1 MRLTTGVIGGL
12 KQLTILCLVTAG
24 LNVSAVH
31 AGIVQSSDTSY
42 QYDDEGNVLRQDVI
56 ITANEENADGATT
69 QRKYR
74 NLTVNS
80 YDYKDPKSWMLGQLK
95 CTQTLKQIVN
105 PTSEL
110 SNVGGGLTDVVDN
123 HSTTFV
129 YVGTYAEI
137 LQSNKSGELA
147 PTDPNNVQSCTAPTD
162 NLITTNYS
170 YDSWGNL
177 SSVDKAAPATA
188 TAAAVSSHDEM
199 TYTTDG
205 RYLASKTNQFGQV
218 ERYDYDLARGLL
230 KTKTFIDGTTESYV
244 YDDVGRLTRTNS
256 FDGTSIWT
264 EYKNCGATGP
274 EQCTNLEKYL
284 IKTTKHVPE
293 SSGANQILSPD
304 IKYYDQLGRNTHSM
318 RYIYTDPNAQTSR
331 VQVTSLVEYDPY
343 GRVRYTHTPYFGDE
357 SLADYDK
364 SWTKTSYDAFDRPFK
379 TIDNNTK
386 KVTAVK
392 YINPFT
398 TFSSLAA
405 CDACA
410 PDSSKAEVVNALNQ
424 QVMVIDSK
432 GSRLRK
438 TYDAAGHLR
447 RTIDSLNY
455 NITMDYD
462 LAGNKI
468 GMHDPDMGYW
478 SYTYDGFGRLRTQ
491 TNAKGNLTSYE
502 YDVLNRLIHRVEPD
516 KDSYWEYDN
525 SNGSGRSGKLV
536 STYTLANG
544 AKDYSESY
552 DYDGLGRKTV
562 THTSKL
568 IDPKGTATQTF
579 DSSVSYDWLS
589 RPETI
594 TYPNGQ
600 SYVNVYD
607 FYGNLVRLRTLD
619 NKTLW
624 QALSRDR
631 WNRVVKE
638 RLGNGLVTTRSY
650 NFSRSTL
657 NSINTT
663 LQVGANTSLIQNDT
677 YQFDDYGNLFN
688 RTDQMTGY
696 SEDAE
701 YDSLNRI
708 RYLTQKNVNL
718 NQIIQSNQYTYN
730 SAGNLL
736 HKTGVGDY
744 TYGSPGKAGCTGIH
758 QVCQTTGGNGIA
770 DNTFTYDANG
780 NMLNGNGKSSV
791 VWNSFDKVSKIK
803 TTDGVEENFLYDT
816 DHDRVRKTQ
825 YKYGVKTSEIVYI
838 NPRLDLG
845 GTFERSY
852 DYKTDGVTV
861 NKIEE
866 RAHLYADGRPIGQFV
881 TVRNA
886 QDSVTDNHLDYF
898 LTDHLGSI
906 KIVTDESGA
915 VKERT
920 TFDVWGQRVSM
931 DGTAA
936 TRHGF
941 TGHEMLDDVN
951 LVNMNGR
958 IYDPEIG
965 RFMSADPTVDGV
977 DDLQGYNRYSYTS
990 NNPLSY
996 VDLDGYRWKFLGKKL
1011 GGFIEKIARPAAAV
1025 VVSIV
1030 VCGPGAPACVGAV
1043 SAATNSAL
1051 SGGSLSDV
1059 LNAGV
1064 RGGIIGAISGGI
1076 SGGIGDNIDQA
1087 TSPFLNAVAHGV
1099 ANAVISKVTGG
1110 DAGAGFISGFAGAYA
1125 SNIGITS
1132 NVYGAAF
1139 IGGATSAATGGDF
1152 FEGATLAA
1160 ISFQTNWEMHS
1171 GRTTGAAIGAGVGAV
1186 AGAGVAVACDGMT
1199 SMLCTP
1205 GNPAIVA
1212 GGTVV
1217 GGSIGSILGGWYDAV
1232 HAILSTS
1239 GGQSNSLNMS
1249 GQGSSTGSP
1258 IPDPDDDFD
1267 NRPNKVR
1274 IAGQSGKEAAK
1285 DVPSWARGEVPKVG
1299 ENGNKFATRLMND
1312 KYGKGEW
1319 EKGVGEF
1326 NKIRK
1331 YGDRGFKDP
1340 N

>member
-264 EYKNCGATGP
+264 EYKNCVYGP
-274 EQCTNLEKYL
+274 YDCTNAEKYYT
-284 IKTTKHVPE
+284 KTTKHVPE
-293 SSGANQILSPD
+293 SSNSNEILSPQMS
-304 IKYYDQLGRNTHSM
+304 YYDLLGRNTHTL
-318 RYIYTDPNAQTSR
+318 RYIYTDPNAQTAR
-331 VQVTSLVEYDPY
+331 AQVTSYVEYDAY
-343 GRVRYTHTPYFGDE
+343 GRVKINHTPFFAAEPD
-357 SLADYDK
+357 ADYNK
-364 SWTKTSYDAFDRPFK
+364 SMSIVYYDAFDRPFK
-379 TIDNNTK
+379 TIDNNTR

-438 TYDAAGHLR
+438 TYDAAGRLR

-516 KDSYWEYDN
+516 KDSYWDYDN
-525 SNGSGRSGKLV
+525 SNGSARSGKLT
-536 STYTLANG
+536 STYTKVG
-544 AKDYSESY
+544 TSKDYSESY
-552 DYDGLGRKTV
+552 DYDSLGRKTV

-650 NFSRSTL
+650 DFSRSTL

-977 DDLQGYNRYSYTS
+977 DDLQGYNRYSYVH

-996 VDLDGYRWKFLGKKL
+996 WDPDGFMLEEGHIHRMCDIGCTTMTIDFNVDNGLPERVTVTAGRPPHDSSNLPIANL
-1011 GGFIEKIARPAAAV
+1011 GGAPGGNSGGWTGRPNDRPRGVNDGGGGTGKGTNTGGNLSNNTTQTVPGVTPTPTIPTPTTGGGSLADTIKSSATNAITNNPISSILVNTGEVIGAGTAAV
-1025 VVSIV
+1025 VTGNFDIDFFDKRRDILIQDLGALTVQRFVPNLSGLVHIVSQNGSQNQPLAVRREQKEGDVTFPTERAARREAIRQN
-1030 VCGPGAPACVGAV
+1030 GGQV
-1043 SAATNSAL
+1043 SAPNSYQRVENTTDRGKNKNIRGPNNERAEFL
-1051 SGGSLSDV
+1051 EFKDLNGKPVQVDHHKWGHQFSD
-1059 LNAGV
+1059 NGTYE
-1064 RGGIIGAISGGI
+1064 
-1076 SGGIGDNIDQA
+1076 Q
-1087 TSPFLNAVAHGV
+1087 PHYHG
-1099 ANAVISKVTGG
+1099 
-1110 DAGAGFISGFAGAYA
+1110 
-1125 SNIGITS
+1125 
-1132 NVYGAAF
+1132 
-1139 IGGATSAATGGDF
+1139 
-1152 FEGATLAA
+1152 
-1160 ISFQTNWEMHS
+1160 
-1171 GRTTGAAIGAGVGAV
+1171 
-1186 AGAGVAVACDGMT
+1186 
-1199 SMLCTP
+1199 P
-1205 GNPAIVA
+1205 
-1212 GGTVV
+1212 
-1217 GGSIGSILGGWYDAV
+1217 
-1232 HAILSTS
+1232 
-1239 GGQSNSLNMS
+1239 
-1249 GQGSSTGSP
+1249 
-1258 IPDPDDDFD
+1258 
-1267 NRPNKVR
+1267 
-1274 IAGQSGKEAAK
+1274 
-1285 DVPSWARGEVPKVG
+1285 
-1299 ENGNKFATRLMND
+1299 
-1312 KYGKGEW
+1312 KGEH
-1319 EKGVGEF
+1319 
-1326 NKIRK
+1326 IS
-1331 YGDRGFKDP
+1331 YD
-1340 N
+1340 